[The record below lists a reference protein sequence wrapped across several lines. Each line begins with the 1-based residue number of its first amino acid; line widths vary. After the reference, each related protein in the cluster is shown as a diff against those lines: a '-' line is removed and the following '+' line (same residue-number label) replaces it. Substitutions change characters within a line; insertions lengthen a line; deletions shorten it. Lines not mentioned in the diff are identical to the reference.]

1 MEVVMS
7 DASKKPA
14 PSSWWRRVGWV
25 SIVLVGG
32 GVAIAA
38 EEVVVKA
45 KNAEI
50 FAGKTGIAKTV
61 ATVANGDPLTVVA
74 RDGNWLQVRTSG
86 GQEGYVKE
94 AALTGFALTAGG

>member
-7 DASKKPA
+7 DASKKPTR
-14 PSSWWRRVGWV
+14 PSWWRRVGWV
-25 SIVLVGG
+25 PIILVGG

-45 KNAEI
+45 KHAEI

-61 ATVANGDPLTVVA
+61 ATVDNGEHLTVVA
-74 RDGNWLQVRTSG
+74 REGNWLQVRTQG

-94 AALTGFALTAGG
+94 AALTGFAL